1 MRSTCI
7 RLGLLSFLSN
17 AASTRA
23 PARLPPTSPGARDVA
38 RHGRARVVLG
48 RIGSRWRH
56 RLSSSWT
63 TSRVTSS
70 SGMLWGRVGGW
81 SGCGGGGAGCVSC
94 CVSCFSSTWWSMSL
108 LCRSSTWDCPALGQ
122 GCLARYCARQV
133 FWSRQCSSWSS
144 AVAVLGQ
151 GVDMPVVA
159 TRCTRVQFLDKV
171 VTCPLLR
178 RLVHEGAVLGQGGDM
193 PVVATTGA

>member
-1 MRSTCI
+1 
-7 RLGLLSFLSN
+7 
-17 AASTRA
+17 
-23 PARLPPTSPGARDVA
+23 
-38 RHGRARVVLG
+38 
-48 RIGSRWRH
+48 
-56 RLSSSWT
+56 
-63 TSRVTSS
+63 
-70 SGMLWGRVGGW
+70 MLWGRVGGW
-81 SGCGGGGAGCVSC
+81 SGCGGAELAAFRAAFRAFLRRGGQCPCCAGRRLGIVQ
-94 CVSCFSSTWWSMSL
+94 L
-108 LCRSSTWDCPALGQ
+108 LDKVVLPVIA
-122 GCLARYCARQV
+122 
-133 FWSRQCSSWSS
+133 QCSSWSS